1 MYMQN
6 QKYFIV
12 KNEYMWGVLIW
23 DILLFEYKYMYII
36 LF

>member
-6 QKYFIV
+6 QKYFIF
-12 KNEYMWGVLIW
+12 KNEYMWVLIW